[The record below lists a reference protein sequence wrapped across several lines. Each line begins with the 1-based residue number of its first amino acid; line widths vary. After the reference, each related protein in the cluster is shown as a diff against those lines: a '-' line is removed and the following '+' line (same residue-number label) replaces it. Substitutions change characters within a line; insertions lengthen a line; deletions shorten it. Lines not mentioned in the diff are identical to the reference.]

1 MWKERGGGEVTS
13 GGTGSKIVNSKWQR
27 IAASAH
33 DDLRA
38 KEEHQ
43 LTIRTWWPIGEVAAG
58 AGSKNRTKTGMQSK
72 LKQKKS
78 SREATACKE
87 SELRLNRRRKGD
99 GAKHHSALEG
109 LWRARQAE
117 NGMWDPEGEGG
128 HLCWIAQR
136 ERKRE
141 KHMKKRLDATGYGR
155 QWM

>member
-78 SREATACKE
+78 SREAKACKE
-87 SELRLNRRRKGD
+87 SELRLNRTEERRRCKAPQCIG
-99 GAKHHSALEG
+99 GTVEG
-109 LWRARQAE
+109 KA
-117 NGMWDPEGEGG
+117 G
-128 HLCWIAQR
+128 
-136 ERKRE
+136 RKWNV
-141 KHMKKRLDATGYGR
+141 GS
-155 QWM
+155 